1 MRGSMSARLSLVGAA
16 LMAVALMGA
25 PLAAQAQGV
34 ATPPAGVAVGPTE
47 PTAPLTGPTLPA
59 AQLPRVQQIAPSTPT
74 LAAPGAVLP
83 TQATTQPATPPA
95 PDADGYILGINDR
108 VRILVFGEEQL
119 SGEFLIDSTGR
130 VAMPYIGEVQA
141 AGLSRRAFEDLLE
154 RRMAEEKILLDPR
167 VSVDLL
173 NFRPFY
179 ILGEVTRPGEYPSSS
194 NLNVFNAV
202 ATAGGF
208 TTLANQTRVMIK
220 RAGEQTEREYS
231 LMSPVTVNPGDTI
244 RVIKGAFYILG
255 EVNRPGE
262 YPFSE
267 GLTIQNAV
275 ATAGGFTYR
284 ANKREVVV
292 KHRDEALERKVRLTA
307 SAPVQPGDT
316 VRITERFF

>member
-1 MRGSMSARLSLVGAA
+1 MRGSVSTWLSRAGAA
-16 LMAVALMGA
+16 LMAGA
-25 PLAAQAQGV
+25 ILGSPLAAHAQAGPV
-34 ATPPAGVAVGPTE
+34 VRPAPAAGPTE
-47 PTAPLTGPTLPA
+47 PTAPLTTATRPGIPA
-59 AQLPRVQQIAPSTPT
+59 VQLPRVAQVS
-74 LAAPGAVLP
+74 
-83 TQATTQPATPPA
+83 PPA
-95 PDADGYILGINDR
+95 PAAGAPIATPVSPAEDGYILGINDR
-108 VRILVFGEEQL
+108 VRILVFGEESL

-130 VAMPYIGEVQA
+130 VAMPFIGEVQA

-154 RRMAEEKILLDPR
+154 KRMGEEQILLDPR

-179 ILGEVTRPGEYPSSS
+179 ILGEVTRPGEYPSST

-220 RAGEQTEREYS
+220 RAGEQTETEYS
-231 LMSPVTVNPGDTI
+231 LLSPVTVNPGDTI

-284 ANKREVVV
+284 ANQKQVVV
-292 KHRDEALERKVRLTA
+292 KHRDEAAERKVRMTA
-307 SAPVQPGDT
+307 STPVQPGDT
-316 VRITERFF
+316 IRITERFF

>member
-1 MRGSMSARLSLVGAA
+1 MRGWVSTRLLRVCAPLLA
-16 LMAVALMGA
+16 LAVLGA
-25 PLAAQAQGV
+25 PLLAHAQPAAA
-34 ATPPAGVAVGPTE
+34 PPAATT
-47 PTAPLTGPTLPA
+47 PTAPL
-59 AQLPRVQQIAPSTPT
+59 ST
-74 LAAPGAVLP
+74 A
-83 TQATTQPATPPA
+83 TQPATPLPA
-95 PDADGYILGINDR
+95 PTQPVRAAAAPAAAPPTTAPQPPAAGPASTATSVDGYILGINDR
-108 VRILVFGEEQL
+108 LRILVFGEESL

-130 VAMPYIGEVQA
+130 VAMPFIGEVQA
-141 AGLSRRAFEDLLE
+141 AGLSRRQFEELLE
-154 RRMAEEKILLDPR
+154 KKMTDEQILLDPR

-179 ILGEVTRPGEYPSSS
+179 ILGEVTKPGEYPSSS

-220 RAGEQTEREYS
+220 RAGETTEKEYS
-231 LMSPVTVNPGDTI
+231 LASPVTVNPGDTI
-244 RVIKGAFYILG
+244 RILKGAFYILG

-284 ANKREVVV
+284 ANQRQVVV
-292 KHRDEALERKVRLTA
+292 KHRDEPTERKLKLTA
-307 SAPVQPGDT
+307 SAPVLPGDT
-316 VRITERFF
+316 IRVTERFF